1 MLKKNMETALNE
13 QLNFELYSAYL
24 YFSMA
29 AYFEHMGLPGFSH
42 WMKIQTQEEINHAL
56 KFYNFINERG
66 GRVILRQIDTPP
78 SEWKSPLDAFENAL
92 RHEQLVTER
101 INRLMDLAMEKKDYA
116 TQNFLQWFVDEQVE
130 EEASVGEVVNKL
142 RLIGN
147 ERHPLFMLDRELSQ
161 RTIAPQQKG
170 GEK

>member
-66 GRVILRQIDTPP
+66 GRVILR
-78 SEWKSPLDAFENAL
+78 
-92 RHEQLVTER
+92 
-101 INRLMDLAMEKKDYA
+101 
-116 TQNFLQWFVDEQVE
+116 
-130 EEASVGEVVNKL
+130 
-142 RLIGN
+142 
-147 ERHPLFMLDRELSQ
+147 
-161 RTIAPQQKG
+161 
-170 GEK
+170 